1 MKIAFHFDA
10 DHERF
15 DRYYGLPVI
24 KEIFCLLLQR
34 DISSLHLK
42 LFTGSICVL
51 DYLRDKKNR
60 EELLKGLFT
69 PPRPVWQS
77 LRPDFIDYLFNRKI
91 FVIAFEGMS
100 ARLRDTMHDALLND
114 ETYLGAQQIHEA
126 NPVHWVLYGAS
137 LMPSYRVAGPN
148 LRLFYSLGQGDEKD
162 EGLAEDFRADL
173 PFKSVTFEEMEI
185 PHTILDSYSSY
196 EHASRVANLSSK
208 LYDHLN
214 LVADQLML
222 KITDLSP
229 NLYQDMHTTLTGFED
244 IDTPEELS
252 RAAMSCRKM
261 IEALADRL
269 SPPES
274 GQEAG
279 GDMMKTSHPERLRQ
293 YIAGSGPG
301 SDVLLSQ
308 LQDITS
314 RSFTILD
321 QTYRGNYGDDPR
333 MDAGRLL
340 IGLLVFIY
348 DVISLDIR
356 PPGQPA

>member
-24 KEIFCLLLQR
+24 KEIFCLLLNR
-34 DISSLHLK
+34 DTSNLHLK
-42 LFTGSICVL
+42 VFTGNICVL
-51 DYLRDKKNR
+51 DYIRDKKNR

-137 LMPSYRVAGPN
+137 LLPSYRIVGPN
-148 LRLFYSLGQGDEKD
+148 LRLFYSLGHGDEKD
-162 EGLAEDFRADL
+162 EGLAEDFRAEL
-173 PFKSVTFEEMEI
+173 PFSTVTFEEMEV

-196 EHASRVANLSSK
+196 EHASRVANMSSK

-229 NLYQDMHTTLTGFED
+229 NLYQDMYKTLTEFED
-244 IDTPEELS
+244 IDTSEELA
-252 RAAMSCRKM
+252 RAAISCRKM
-261 IEALADRL
+261 LEVLADRL

-274 GQEAG
+274 GPEAG
-279 GDMMKTSHPERLRQ
+279 SEGKTGQLDRLRE
-293 YIAGSGPG
+293 YIARSGTE
-301 SDVLLSQ
+301 SDILLSQ

-314 RSFTILD
+314 RSFKILD
-321 QTYRGNYGDDPR
+321 QTYRGTYGDDPR
-333 MDAGRLL
+333 MDAGRML
-340 IGLLVFIY
+340 IGLLVFIH
-348 DVISLDIR
+348 DVISLATR
-356 PPGQPA
+356 PQG